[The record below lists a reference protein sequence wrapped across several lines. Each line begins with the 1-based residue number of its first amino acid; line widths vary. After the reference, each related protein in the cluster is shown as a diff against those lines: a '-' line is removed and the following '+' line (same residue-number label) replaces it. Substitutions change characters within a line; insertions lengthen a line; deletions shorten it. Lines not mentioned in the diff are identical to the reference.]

1 MAFNT
6 SSSEGSFLGRYL
18 QRLYSLRFFALL
30 LFLLQMWAAGDY
42 YVGQGRWPYF
52 GEVIYQT
59 LSLLTWAS
67 IPTLIIA
74 LFPYRWLRKVLQGLT
89 IFASSSPSSSS
100 PIARSIPTAS
110 R

>member
-30 LFLLQMWAAGDY
+30 LFLLQMWAAGAY
-42 YVGQGRWPYF
+42 YVAQGRLPYS
-52 GEVIYQT
+52 GEAIYQT

-67 IPTLIIA
+67 MPTLIIA
-74 LFPYRWLRKVLQGLT
+74 LFP
-89 IFASSSPSSSS
+89 
-100 PIARSIPTAS
+100 
-110 R
+110 